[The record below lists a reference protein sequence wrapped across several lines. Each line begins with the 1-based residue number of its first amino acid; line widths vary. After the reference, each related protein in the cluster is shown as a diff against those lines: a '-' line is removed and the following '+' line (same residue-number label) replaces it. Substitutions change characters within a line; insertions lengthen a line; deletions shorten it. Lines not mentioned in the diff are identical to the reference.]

1 MTEPSQTPRPPEW
14 AVSFAR
20 GALRIGMPVPDIEK
34 HLVAKGLSSE
44 EANTTVMDLIEGDVR
59 KQMGSTS
66 PGGEGRR
73 RFVVL
78 TVSGLIGGVCL
89 VLAYWFGGSLSL
101 GIALIWVVVALGSIW
116 IPELTD
122 IGDSDW
128 GAGQWVSGWVV
139 LLLYLGYRV
148 FLAVVIR

>member
-1 MTEPSQTPRPPEW
+1 MT
-14 AVSFAR
+14 FAR
-20 GALRIGMPVPDIEK
+20 GALRIGMCIPDIEK
-34 HLVAKGLSSE
+34 HLVAKGLSGE
-44 EANTTVMDLIEGDVR
+44 EANATVMDLIAGDVR

-66 PGGEGRR
+66 GGEGRR

-78 TVSGLIGGVCL
+78 TVSGLIGGACL

-101 GIALIWVVVALGSIW
+101 GIALIWVVPALASIW

-122 IGDSDW
+122 MGDSDW
-128 GAGQWVSGWVV
+128 GAGSWVSGWVV

>member
-1 MTEPSQTPRPPEW
+1 MC
-14 AVSFAR
+14 
-20 GALRIGMPVPDIEK
+20 VPDIEK
-34 HLVAKGLSSE
+34 HLVERGLSSE
-44 EANTTVMDLIEGDVR
+44 EANATVMDLIEGDVR
-59 KQMGSTS
+59 KQMGSIS
-66 PGGEGRR
+66 GGEGRR

-78 TVSGLIGGVCL
+78 TVSGLIGAACL
-89 VLAYWFGGSLSL
+89 ALAYWFGGSPSL
-101 GIALIWVVVALGSIW
+101 GMALVWVVVALGSIW

-139 LLLYLGYRV
+139 LLLYLGYRI

>member
-1 MTEPSQTPRPPEW
+1 MTEPSQTPPPPEW

-20 GALRIGMPVPDIEK
+20 GALRIGMSVPEIEK
-34 HLVAKGLSSE
+34 HLVERGLSSE
-44 EANTTVMDLIEGDVR
+44 AANTTVMDLIEGDL
-59 KQMGSTS
+59 KKEMGSTS
-66 PGGEGRR
+66 LGGEGLR

-78 TVSGLIGGVCL
+78 TVSGLIGGACL

-101 GIALIWVVVALGSIW
+101 GVALIWVVSALASIW

-122 IGDSDW
+122 MGDSDW
-128 GAGQWVSGWVV
+128 GASWWVSGWAV